1 MSLRKLIPPAV
12 LKVVKMRELTDIDTS
27 AAEGF
32 LDRRQSDYIDPDER
46 DIGTET
52 SLMEDVG
59 CCGCII
65 VCLLILSPPMVLVG
79 VILLSTGAIL
89 GQAPV
94 FGCGL
99 AVIIGG
105 VVMGA
110 GSAFVFVRM
119 RSKPVP
125 ISPSRAGSTRRRH
138 PQNTTQGSFRHPHS
152 GSRGIEPMEAHT
164 IELTFCN
171 SEIQTG

>member
-1 MSLRKLIPPAV
+1 MG
-12 LKVVKMRELTDIDTS
+12 ELSDIDRS

-46 DIGTET
+46 DIDTET

-59 CCGCII
+59 CCGCIVI
-65 VCLLILSPPMVLVG
+65 CLLILSPPTVLVG

-99 AVIIGG
+99 AVIVGG

-119 RSKPVP
+119 RSKPAP
-125 ISPSRAGSTRRRH
+125 ISPSRSGSMRRRH
-138 PQNTTQGSFRHPHS
+138 SQNAQGSFHNQRH

-171 SEIQTG
+171 SEMTG

>member
-1 MSLRKLIPPAV
+1 MSLRLLIPPSII
-12 LKVVKMRELTDIDTS
+12 KRIKMGELSDIDRS

-46 DIGTET
+46 DIDTET

-59 CCGCII
+59 CCGCIVI
-65 VCLLILSPPMVLVG
+65 CLLILSPPTVLVG

-99 AVIIGG
+99 AVIVGG

-119 RSKPVP
+119 RSKPAP
-125 ISPSRAGSTRRRH
+125 ISPSRSGSMRRRH
-138 PQNTTQGSFRHPHS
+138 SQNAQGSFHNQRH

-171 SEIQTG
+171 SEMTG